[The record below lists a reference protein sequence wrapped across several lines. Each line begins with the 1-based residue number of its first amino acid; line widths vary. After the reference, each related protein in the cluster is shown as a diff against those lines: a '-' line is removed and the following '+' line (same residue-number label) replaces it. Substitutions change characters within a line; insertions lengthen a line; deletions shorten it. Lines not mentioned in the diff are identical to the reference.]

1 MQSWLLLEVAARP
14 EVTAAD
20 VCAAAL
26 KHRLVEL
33 ERSHQETLMARDV
46 QQANMHE
53 QRARYVDKVLH
64 AAC

>member
-1 MQSWLLLEVAARP
+1 M
-14 EVTAAD
+14 TAAD

-26 KHRLVEL
+26 KHRLAEL